1 MHMELMG
8 VFRETFVS
16 VNICGVRWAAEKDEL
31 CIVCCCWCFF
41 IVVPSL
47 LTAWNNLFCCCV
59 VWITRRDVYHSL
71 IWSFTQSC
79 THTHTHMYRIIYAES
94 KFVGWISS
102 FVSFCHLTASGGR
115 YLAKFKCTHLSSG
128 IDFVS
133 FPLRNASIWHGKHSK
148 EEHQQ
153 PEQQLENLPITS
165 SS

>member
-1 MHMELMG
+1 MHMELMT
-8 VFRETFVS
+8 VSREIFHV
-16 VNICGVRWAAEKDEL
+16 WM
-31 CIVCCCWCFF
+31 CCCSIITYRLEQSFF
-41 IVVPSL
+41 LLLRCLDNKARRISFAHLIVHS
-47 LTAWNNLFCCCV
+47 V
-59 VWITRRDVYHSL
+59 VHTR
-71 IWSFTQSC
+71 
-79 THTHTHMYRIIYAES
+79 THTWIQHAES

-148 EEHQQ
+148 EEQ
-153 PEQQLENLPITS
+153 QQLENLPITS